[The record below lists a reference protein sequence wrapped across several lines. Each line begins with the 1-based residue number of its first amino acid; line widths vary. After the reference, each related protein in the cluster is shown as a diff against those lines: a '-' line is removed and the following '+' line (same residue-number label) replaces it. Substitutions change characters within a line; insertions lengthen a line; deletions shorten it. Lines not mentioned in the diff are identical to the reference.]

1 MSLEHKHSI
10 LDAFLA
16 VLDEEHALAVMDHR
30 RAIRSP
36 LTLHAA
42 NLLAKQFARC
52 FDPNE
57 AADEMIMRGWR
68 GFKPEWIRDRDMT
81 RPPVNAVRS
90 TGNGLVDALIGR
102 PH

>member
-42 NLLAKQFARC
+42 NLLAKQFA
-52 FDPNE
+52 
-57 AADEMIMRGWR
+57 
-68 GFKPEWIRDRDMT
+68 T
-81 RPPVNAVRS
+81 S
-90 TGNGLVDALIGR
+90 
-102 PH
+102 